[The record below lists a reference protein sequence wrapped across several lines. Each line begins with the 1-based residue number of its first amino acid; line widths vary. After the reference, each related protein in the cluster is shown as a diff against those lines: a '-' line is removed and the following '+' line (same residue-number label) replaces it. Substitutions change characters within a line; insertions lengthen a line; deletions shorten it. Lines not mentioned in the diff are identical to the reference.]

1 MATNKP
7 RITVTLDQEVYETI
21 RALSSLQGVTMSGM
35 VSDLLT
41 MTNPVQQ
48 RVLQAI
54 QKAQLMDAESKA
66 DMVSMLESGEAQFT
80 EMLGP
85 MLALMDQMAAGQPPH
100 SNTGVTNLSDTI
112 QGEGKGASKARSRAS
127 QLDIFDTKTQKPKN
141 PKTQTRKSTKAPAN
155 GA

>member
-66 DMVSMLESGEAQFT
+66 DMVSMLESGQTKLFSFT
-80 EMLGP
+80 DIKGTLWVCYFVTSLNASIILRLTP
-85 MLALMDQMAAGQPPH
+85 
-100 SNTGVTNLSDTI
+100 TG
-112 QGEGKGASKARSRAS
+112 KR
-127 QLDIFDTKTQKPKN
+127 P
-141 PKTQTRKSTKAPAN
+141 
-155 GA
+155 